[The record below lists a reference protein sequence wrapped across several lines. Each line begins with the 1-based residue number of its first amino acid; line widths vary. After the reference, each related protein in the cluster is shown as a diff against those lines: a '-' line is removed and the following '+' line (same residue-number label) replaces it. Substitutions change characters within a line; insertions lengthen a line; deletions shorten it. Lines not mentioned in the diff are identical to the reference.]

1 MALKRPSRPDRC
13 LMVFVRHPEPGRVK
27 TRLARAHGDSFAA
40 ELYGYFVDDLL
51 RELGRGSHRLEVL
64 FTPSGKGREVRQ
76 RFGGRFVYTPQ
87 EGKGL
92 GERMGNAFRRC
103 FLKGFGTAILVGSDV
118 PDLTAEV
125 VGEAF
130 RAIEND
136 CDAVLGPACDGG
148 YYLIGFRAAAFD
160 AAVFREMPWGEDTVY
175 EKTLDRLR
183 AREYRIHL
191 APAWRDIDT
200 EEDLAALRARHA
212 HGAFSGSHTMAFLQR
227 SSGGLLHH
235 VSKLPTQKRQ

>member
-1 MALKRPSRPDRC
+1 LKRWPRRNRC
-13 LMVFVRHPEPGRVK
+13 LMVFVRHPEPGLVK

-40 ELYGYFVDDLL
+40 ELYGYFVDDLIEAL
-51 RELGRGSHRLEVL
+51 EQGSHRLKLL
-64 FTPSGKGREVRQ
+64 FTPAGKGREVRQ

-87 EGKGL
+87 EGNGL
-92 GERMGNAFRRC
+92 GERMENAFHRC

-130 RAIEND
+130 RALEND
-136 CDAVLGPACDGG
+136 HDAVLGPACDGG

-160 AAVFREMPWGEDTVY
+160 AAVFREMPWGEDNVF

-183 AREYRIHL
+183 ARGYRIHL

-212 HGAFSGSHTMAFLQR
+212 HGAFSRSRTMAFLQK
-227 SSGGLLHH
+227 SSGGRPQN
-235 VSKLPTQKRQ
+235 VSKDSLHGRR